1 MNEAAHPTATPLL
14 HLVGPYYGHTTL
26 SHCDHT
32 NRTISI
38 NQEDVLSTLFVTML
52 LLRNVLLLMAIGIAS
67 CQDASPT
74 SSSSFSSQEQ
84 TAPMF
89 NVKEHMD
96 WGSYYDPKNVFCG
109 KYDCYA
115 ILGFDYENYGQ
126 QLDRKE
132 ITQRYR
138 SLSRYWHPDKNKRR
152 DAKDRFVKIA
162 RAYEVLTDDS
172 KRKEYDFMRY
182 NQEAYFQQYGSSV
195 LWQYAPKSDAM
206 MVVIMLLVI
215 GSVISWFIQRQK
227 WQNVADRLIAAAVE
241 DLGPREGGTAESKAL
256 RDEAMEILAQRDKDE
271 NNTNGATT
279 TTEVEAKKKKKQK
292 LTPTEKKQQLQ
303 EMLRPIIAELVENK
317 HDDFGAG
324 FHKPTW
330 KDLLIVKAVKF
341 PYYFV
346 DGIIWNL
353 NYFIRR
359 LMKKELSDEERE
371 ILTIR
376 AVGDIAWHSASEEEK
391 EDMKKRELWISQNM
405 LDWEEDQEIKNLSP
419 SEQKRFARMKKKGK
433 KIDWSKEE

>member
-1 MNEAAHPTATPLL
+1 M
-14 HLVGPYYGHTTL
+14 L
-26 SHCDHT
+26 S
-32 NRTISI
+32 
-38 NQEDVLSTLFVTML
+38 
-52 LLRNVLLLMAIGIAS
+52 LRNVLLLAAITIAS
-67 CQDASPT
+67 CQDAPT
-74 SSSSFSSQEQ
+74 SSSSSSQE
-84 TAPMF
+84 APTF
-89 NVKEHMD
+89 NAKEHMD
-96 WGSYYDPKNVFCG
+96 WGSYYDPQNVFCG

-126 QLDRKE
+126 PDRKE

-138 SLSRYWHPDKNKRR
+138 SLSREWHPDKNKKR

-172 KRKEYDFMRY
+172 KRKEYDYMRY
-182 NQEAYFQQYGSSV
+182 NQEAYFQKHGSSV

-206 MVVIMLLVI
+206 MVVLMLLVI
-215 GSVISWFIQRQK
+215 GSAISWWAQRQK
-227 WQNVADRLIAAAVE
+227 WQNVADRLVAAAVE

-256 RDEAMEILAQRDKDE
+256 RDEAVEILAQREKDD
-271 NNTNGATT
+271 TNGSTAA
-279 TTEVEAKKKKKQK
+279 EDGKKKKKQK
-292 LTPTEKKQQLQ
+292 QTATEKKQQLQ

-346 DGIIWNL
+346 GGIIWNL
-353 NYFIRR
+353 KYMIRR

-391 EDMKKRELWISQNM
+391 EDMKKRDLWISQNM
-405 LDWEEDQEIKNLSP
+405 LDWEEDQEIKALSP
-419 SEQKRFARMKKKGK
+419 SDQKRFARMKKKGK